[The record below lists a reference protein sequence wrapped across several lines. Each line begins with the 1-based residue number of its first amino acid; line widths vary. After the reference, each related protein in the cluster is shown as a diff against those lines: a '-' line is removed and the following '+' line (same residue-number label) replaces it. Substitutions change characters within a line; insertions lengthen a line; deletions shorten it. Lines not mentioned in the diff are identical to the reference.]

1 MHTDLRI
8 SLCATA
14 VAEPTKSTHQRL
26 SRQSFSL
33 CNPARTPRGIPIRLA
48 ALRVVVFGF
57 HFTFPLS
64 LSLFLSVCVYE
75 KQLAL
80 FIIVI
85 ISTATSTTWSDLCF
99 FHPVASY
106 DGYGYLFP
114 LLPLSPIPF
123 PLCRAC
129 CRMPALYI
137 LADATPST
145 CSSSSSRRHLTLPAV
160 CLFYLITS
168 QGDRAHNTA
177 LIYFN

>member
-57 HFTFPLS
+57 HFTFSPSVSLFLS
-64 LSLFLSVCVYE
+64 LSLCVYE

-99 FHPVASY
+99 FHPVGSY
-106 DGYGYLFP
+106 DGYG
-114 LLPLSPIPF
+114 LPVSPTSPISHSLPS
-123 PLCRAC
+123 LSCLLQDAC
-129 CRMPALYI
+129 SI
-137 LADATPST
+137 HPST
-145 CSSSSSRRHLTLPAV
+145 CSSSSSSRRHLTLPAV

>member
-57 HFTFPLS
+57 HFTFSHSLSPFLS
-64 LSLFLSVCVYE
+64 LCVCVYE

-106 DGYGYLFP
+106 DGYG
-114 LLPLSPIPF
+114 LPVSPTSPISPSL
-123 PLCRAC
+123 PCLLCLLQDAC
-129 CRMPALYI
+129 SIHPCRCH
-137 LADATPST
+137 SF
-145 CSSSSSRRHLTLPAV
+145 HL
-160 CLFYLITS
+160 
-168 QGDRAHNTA
+168 
-177 LIYFN
+177 